1 MVTKKMSAMLI
12 TAFVATSSLAQTAEE
27 QAKTW
32 NEEAKKHLEVY
43 DKENAIQRGNFQN
56 KTANPFD
63 TVAMYKAAEDALTAM
78 MKCDEFDSQPNEKG
92 KVKMKFRSKNQQRA
106 YNLRIAVLQGG
117 EFYRMKRDYENA
129 LVAYQLYVDSHDC
142 GLLADYELMKADNY
156 AARTAYMA
164 AFLAYQSKKYPEAIK
179 YAEKCKVLEP
189 NGENSADADE
199 VLLFAKKDNC
209 KTAAD
214 SAAFISD
221 IKALHKADPT
231 AARYF
236 NMLLGYYNTHPEQK
250 MQWIEE
256 EIVVNPG
263 NKLVWAIKGEAEM
276 NSEKYD
282 EAIASYRKALE
293 IDPTFVEVQFNLG
306 TTLNS
311 KAVALNE
318 KLADKKTGG
327 LTAENVKKV
336 NAVLEEAKKEL
347 LKAKELDPNRE
358 KVNWAYALYRV
369 YYSLK
374 DQANYTE
381 MEKLLNQ

>member
-1 MVTKKMSAMLI
+1 MTTRKMTVMLA
-12 TAFVATSSLAQTAEE
+12 TAFIATGAFAQTAEE
-27 QAKTW
+27 QAKAL
-32 NEEAKKHLEVY
+32 NEEAKQHYAIYE
-43 DKENAIQRGNFQN
+43 KESAVQRDNMTN
-56 KTANPFD
+56 KTATPFD

-78 MKCDEFDSQPNEKG
+78 MKCDEFDSKPNEKG
-92 KVKMKFRSKNQQRA
+92 KVKMKFRSKNQQTA

-117 EFYRMKRDYENA
+117 EFYRMKRDYDNA
-129 LVAYQLYVDSHDC
+129 LVAYGLYVDSHDC
-142 GLLADYELMKADNY
+142 SLLADYELMKADNY

-164 AFLAYQSKKYPEAIK
+164 AFLAYQSKKYDMAIK
-179 YAEKCKVLEP
+179 FAEKCKALEP
-189 NGENSADADE
+189 GGENSADADE

-214 SAAFISD
+214 SAAFIND
-221 IKALHKADPT
+221 IKELHKADPS
-231 AARYF
+231 ADRYF
-236 NMLLGYYNTHPEQK
+236 NMLLSYYNTHPELK
-250 MQWIEE
+250 AQWLEE
-256 EIVVNPG
+256 EITVNPG
-263 NKLVWAIKGEAEM
+263 NKLVWAIKGESEM

-282 EAIASYRKALE
+282 EAVASYRKALE

-318 KLADKKTGG
+318 QLADKKTGG
-327 LTAENVKKV
+327 LTAENLKKV
-336 NAVLEEAKKEL
+336 TALLEEAKAEL

-369 YYSLK
+369 YYALK
-374 DQANYTE
+374 DEANYTE